1 MGTDGLA
8 SIIYADNGS
17 TATHAEFTR
26 QTGGPLAKTN
36 PTTPTCLQQVGPP
49 LPVSAVS
56 RKTHTGVGDFDVNL
70 LVPPT
75 PAPGVGIECRSGGA
89 NGDFKVV
96 ISFAVPVTVNGNP
109 KAQVTSGTG
118 TVSNVTVNG
127 AVVTVDL
134 TGVTNAQQP
143 RHFTKDGTNS
153 GNVSVK
159 MGVLLGDTSANAS
172 TNSTDVSQT
181 KVQSGNATT
190 QTNFRTDI
198 DENGMVTSTHVSTV
212 EV

>member
-1 MGTDGLA
+1 MEVAIGPDGLA
-8 SIIYADNGS
+8 NIIFADNAGQ
-17 TATHAEFTR
+17 ATRAEYTR
-26 QTGGPLAKTN
+26 QTGGPVAKIN
-36 PTTPTCLQQVGPP
+36 PTSPTCLQQVGA
-49 LPVSAVS
+49 PVPVGAVS

-89 NGDFKVV
+89 NCDFKVV

-134 TGVTNAQQP
+134 TGVTSRSRWASSSEIRRAMPVRIAVTLARQKRKAEP
-143 RHFTKDGTNS
+143 LR
-153 GNVSVK
+153 VRA
-159 MGVLLGDTSANAS
+159 TSAL
-172 TNSTDVSQT
+172 TLT
-181 KVQSGNATT
+181 
-190 QTNFRTDI
+190 RT
-198 DENGMVTSTHVSTV
+198 EW
-212 EV
+212 